1 MGAMDIGCI
10 AMIRQSFDY
19 LSQVQAGISD
29 A

>member
-10 AMIRQSFDY
+10 AMIRLSFDY
-19 LSQVQAGISD
+19 LSPVQAGISD